1 MNKILITIW
10 DQIWDQVRRQPAAYT
25 VTGLGALGAV
35 LIAFLHLDGAEA
47 AYLSGGLTALGTIVT
62 ACLARPVNFTV
73 LAGAAVTLLQSL
85 VLFNVHLSSGEI
97 AALVT
102 ALNFALGII
111 GIPTVAQSKAVTAEN
126 RAAEAAR
133 LDVLASRIA
142 ARLST
147 PEKM

>member
-1 MNKILITIW
+1 MSKILTA
-10 DQIWDQVRRQPAAYT
+10 IWDQVRRQPAAYT

-111 GIPTVAQSKAVTAEN
+111 GIPTVAQSVVLMREEQ
-126 RAAEAAR
+126 AAGAAR
-133 LDVLASRIA
+133 LDALAAKVA
-142 ARLST
+142 AALSQ
-147 PEKM
+147 PGKM